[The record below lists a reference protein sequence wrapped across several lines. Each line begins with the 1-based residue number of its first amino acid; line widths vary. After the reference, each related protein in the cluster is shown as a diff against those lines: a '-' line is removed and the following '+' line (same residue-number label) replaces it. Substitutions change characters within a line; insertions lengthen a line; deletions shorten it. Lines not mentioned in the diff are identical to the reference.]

1 MKNNLEPYLSWLL
14 TQRPFAAP
22 IRGGGP
28 GDISKVQK
36 VQSTSAVD
44 AGSTA
49 IPTTIKSSD
58 SSQSNRV
65 AFADSAPVQH
75 TRPQS
80 AVTPP
85 NLSLSDQQHTLV
97 KPSSIQFVGEGTGED
112 MARLRIEPTPKRSKL
127 SSALQTPRG
136 NISSS
141 PEALAVKSTSKRNVP
156 NPHGTY
162 QPLHFTV
169 TVWRSDGSVQIPR
182 FSRIAHQRWQ
192 EV

>member
-22 IRGGGP
+22 NRGGGS

-36 VQSTSAVD
+36 VQSTSAID
-44 AGSTA
+44 TGSTA
-49 IPTTIKSSD
+49 ISTIIKSSS
-58 SSQSNRV
+58 SSQSNWAV
-65 AFADSAPVQH
+65 FTDSAPVQH

-80 AVTPP
+80 AVTAP
-85 NLSLSDQQHTLV
+85 NLSPSDKQHTLV
-97 KPSSIQFVGEGTGED
+97 PPSSVHFVGEGTGED

-141 PEALAVKSTSKRNVP
+141 PETLAVKSTSKRNVP

-162 QPLHFTV
+162 QPLHFNV

-182 FSRIAHQRWQ
+182 FLRIAHQLWQ